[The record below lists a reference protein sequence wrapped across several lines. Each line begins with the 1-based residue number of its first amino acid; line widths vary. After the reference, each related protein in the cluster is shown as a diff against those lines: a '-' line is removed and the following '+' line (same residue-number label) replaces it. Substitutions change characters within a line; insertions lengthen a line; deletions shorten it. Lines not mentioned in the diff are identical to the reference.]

1 MPRPEINDY
10 IIYKIICNDEN
21 IIDCYVGSTANF
33 NKRKNNHKVNCNT
46 NNSMSH
52 YKVYQTIRENGGWE
66 NWSMIPIAEYK
77 QISLVESKIKE
88 EEYRVNLEAK
98 LNSKAAYKSKEE
110 SIQNQRKNN
119 KNYYQANQEKMKER
133 YKLYY
138 QENQEKIKER
148 GREYGKTYYQEN
160 KEKMKEKARL
170 NYHLNKEKL
179 NVE

>member
-10 IIYKIICNDEN
+10 IIYKIICNDKN
-21 IIDCYVGSTANF
+21 ITDCYVGSTANF
-33 NKRKNNHKVNCNT
+33 NKRKSVHKKNCNT
-46 NNSMSH
+46 NNTMSH
-52 YKVYQTIRENGGWE
+52 YKVYQIIRENGGWD

-98 LNSKAAYKSKEE
+98 LNSKAAYRSEEE

-119 KNYYQANQEKMKER
+119 KNYYQLNQEKEKER
-133 YKLYY
+133 TKEYY
-138 QENQEKIKER
+138 QK
-148 GREYGKTYYQEN
+148 N